1 MKRILLALFTLS
13 LAASAWVNAA
23 ETATPAAEQPAT
35 KMLVITEGKLKDTE
49 GGCAC
54 SYTVKNL
61 QSSPLKRFEAYIF
74 VKNGQGKFR
83 CDAAHFSFNKPI
95 QPNESRTL
103 SNEAYGKS
111 CGTHPSV
118 SLLMVGTCN
127 YTDGSECDTE
137 NIETTDSGLK
147 WTE

>member
-1 MKRILLALFTLS
+1 MKRVLLALFMVS
-13 LAASAWVNAA
+13 LVASTWVNAT
-23 ETATPAAEQPAT
+23 ETAAPAAEQSAA
-35 KMLVITEGKLKDTE
+35 KMLAITEGKLENTE

-61 QSSPLKRFEAYIF
+61 QSSPLTRCEAYIF
-74 VKNGQGKFR
+74 VKNEQGKFR
-83 CDAAHFSFNKPI
+83 CHAAHFSFNKPI
-95 QPNESRTL
+95 QSNESRTL

-111 CGTHPSV
+111 CGTNPSA

-127 YTDGSECDTE
+127 YTDDSECDTE

-147 WTE
+147 WVE

>member
-1 MKRILLALFTLS
+1 MKRVLLALFTVS
-13 LAASAWVNAA
+13 LVASIRVNAT
-23 ETATPAAEQPAT
+23 ETAAPAAEQSAT
-35 KMLVITEGKLKDTE
+35 KMLAITEGKLKNTE

-61 QSSPLKRFEAYIF
+61 QNSPLKRLESYIF
-74 VKNGQGKFR
+74 VKNEQGKFR

-103 SNEAYGKS
+103 SNEAYGKA
-111 CGTHPSV
+111 CGSNPSV
-118 SLLMVGTCN
+118 SLLMVSTCN
-127 YTDGSECDTE
+127 YADGSECDIE

-147 WTE
+147 WVE